1 MFGCSCDLK
10 VIPEGLRRQY
20 CIMAWILCQFISM
33 QISIESGLEV
43 MMNVL
48 KMIIICQTNASTV
61 IQKENAIASG
71 LYPDL
76 SLMNHSCLSN
86 VFT

>member
-1 MFGCSCDLK
+1 MFACSCDLK
-10 VIPEGLRRQY
+10 VIPKGLRRQY
-20 CIMAWILCQFISM
+20 CIMAWILGQFLSM
-33 QISIESGLEV
+33 QISIESSFEV